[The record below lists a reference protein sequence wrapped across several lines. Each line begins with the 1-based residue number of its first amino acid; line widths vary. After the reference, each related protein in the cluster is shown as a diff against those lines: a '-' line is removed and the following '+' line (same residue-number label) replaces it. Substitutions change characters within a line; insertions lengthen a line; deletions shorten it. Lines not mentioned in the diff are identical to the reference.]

1 MFNAVDSYGQ
11 TSLHWAASN
20 NDFDNAKDLIE
31 KMSVE
36 EICLC
41 NFDNKY
47 TALHLAA
54 QKGAVK
60 IINLLLEKGQ
70 RTLASKVDRY
80 GQTALH
86 WCSYSQEHFPSAE
99 ALVQVMEPEDLSI
112 QNDDNK
118 YTVLHLAAQGE
129 NVLLIDLLMAK
140 GGHGLACKIDKHE
153 QTALH
158 WSASK
163 GDYQA
168 CQILCKYMDR
178 SDIDRKAKSGQT
190 ARDFAIAKSYSE
202 IISLLT
208 KS

>member
-1 MFNAVDSYGQ
+1 MFNAVDSNGQ
-11 TSLHWAASN
+11 TALHWAASN
-20 NDFDNAKDLIE
+20 NDFDKAKDLIE
-31 KMSVE
+31 KMSVD

-41 NFDNKY
+41 NSDNKY

-70 RTLASKVDRY
+70 GTLANKVDRH

-99 ALVQVMEPEDLSI
+99 ALVRIMEPEDLSI
-112 QNDDNK
+112 QNNDNQ
-118 YTVLHLAAQGE
+118 YTVLHLAAQGG
-129 NVLLIDLLMAK
+129 NITLIDLLVAK
-140 GGHGLACKIDKHE
+140 GGHGLTCKIDQYG

-168 CQILCKYMDR
+168 CQILCKHMDK
-178 SDIDRKAKSGQT
+178 SDINRKAQSGQT
-190 ARDFAIAKSYSE
+190 ARDFAIAKNHSE

-208 KS
+208 ES